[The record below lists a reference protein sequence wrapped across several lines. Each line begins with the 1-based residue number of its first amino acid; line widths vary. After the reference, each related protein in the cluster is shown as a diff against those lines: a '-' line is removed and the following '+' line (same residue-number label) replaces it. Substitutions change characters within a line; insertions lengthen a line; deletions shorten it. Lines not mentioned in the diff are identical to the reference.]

1 MIHTVLLS
9 VECRS
14 GEWSVAVAVGS
25 LAGFPEGR
33 QAAAAV
39 AMWQLS
45 GFLLCCYNAA
55 AAAASMGDTHAP
67 HRTNHRCGSTVLCHL
82 SRIARTAT
90 VTPPRKRSA
99 QRSMSLSVCSHHKSQ
114 PLSTLSH
121 PTLSPATHFP
131 LPLSCTLPQ
140 LPTNLP
146 TPSASIALLPARRL
160 SYRPTRSI
168 TLYSAPPHLKM
179 LRGLLLILLFAFVAH
194 AVAKTHFKEEFD
206 SSWEDRWVISDWKK
220 SDGTAGQWK
229 WTAGDFYADAE
240 ADKGLQTSE
249 DARFYAASA
258 QFTPFSNAGKEL
270 VVQYQV
276 RFPQRIDCGGGYIK
290 LLPSTVDQKS
300 FGGDSP
306 YHIMFGPDICGT
318 TKRTHV
324 ILTYKDKNHLI
335 KKTVSCETDQLSHVY
350 TLILRPDQT
359 YEVRI
364 DGEKKESG
372 SLLDDWDFLP
382 AKTIKDPSVSKPT
395 DWVDQA
401 QIDDPEDVK
410 PADWDDQPKQ
420 IPDPAATK
428 PDDWDDEADGEWE
441 APLID
446 NPAFK
451 GEWKAKKIANP
462 DYKGPWVHPEI
473 DNPDYT
479 ADDSIYTFSDIGAV
493 GFELW
498 QVKAGT
504 IFDNIIVTDDIKEAE
519 ALLASTYTAHKD
531 AEKEALDAQEKEKNA
546 AAEAERT
553 KAADEAKKAAEAA
566 EADEDDE
573 DDHDEL

>member
-1 MIHTVLLS
+1 
-9 VECRS
+9 
-14 GEWSVAVAVGS
+14 
-25 LAGFPEGR
+25 
-33 QAAAAV
+33 
-39 AMWQLS
+39 
-45 GFLLCCYNAA
+45 
-55 AAAASMGDTHAP
+55 
-67 HRTNHRCGSTVLCHL
+67 
-82 SRIARTAT
+82 
-90 VTPPRKRSA
+90 
-99 QRSMSLSVCSHHKSQ
+99 
-114 PLSTLSH
+114 
-121 PTLSPATHFP
+121 
-131 LPLSCTLPQ
+131 
-140 LPTNLP
+140 
-146 TPSASIALLPARRL
+146 
-160 SYRPTRSI
+160 
-168 TLYSAPPHLKM
+168 M
-179 LRGLLLILLFAFVAH
+179 LRGILLLVLFAFVAH
-194 AVAKTHFKEEFD
+194 AAAETYFKEEFD
-206 SSWEDRWVISDWKK
+206 STWADRWVVSDWKK
-220 SDGTAGQWK
+220 SDGTAGDWK
-229 WTAGDFYADAE
+229 WSAGDFYADAE

-258 QFTPFSNAGKEL
+258 KFSPFSNKGKEL

-290 LLPSTVDQKS
+290 LLPSTVDQKN
-300 FGGDSP
+300 FGGDSK

-324 ILTYKDKNHLI
+324 ILTYQEKNHLI

-350 TLILRPDQT
+350 TLILRADQT

-372 SLLDDWDFLP
+372 SLLEDWDFLP
-382 AKTIKDPSVSKPT
+382 AKSIKDPSVSKPT

-410 PADWDDQPKQ
+410 PADWDEQPKQ
-420 IPDPAATK
+420 IPDSSATK

-441 APLID
+441 APQID
-446 NPAFK
+446 NPAYK

-473 DNPDYT
+473 DNPEYKEDNE
-479 ADDSIYTFSDIGAV
+479 IYAFSDIGAV

-531 AEKEALDAQEKEKNA
+531 AEKEALDNIEKEKNA
-546 AAEAERT
+546 AAEAERNS
-553 KAADEAKKAAEAA
+553 AAEAAKKAAEAA

>member
-1 MIHTVLLS
+1 MLRGVLL
-9 VECRS
+9 VLLLAF
-14 GEWSVAVAVGS
+14 VAVAV
-25 LAGFPEGR
+25 AE
-33 QAAAAV
+33 
-39 AMWQLS
+39 
-45 GFLLCCYNAA
+45 
-55 AAAASMGDTHAP
+55 
-67 HRTNHRCGSTVLCHL
+67 
-82 SRIARTAT
+82 
-90 VTPPRKRSA
+90 
-99 QRSMSLSVCSHHKSQ
+99 
-114 PLSTLSH
+114 
-121 PTLSPATHFP
+121 
-131 LPLSCTLPQ
+131 
-140 LPTNLP
+140 
-146 TPSASIALLPARRL
+146 
-160 SYRPTRSI
+160 
-168 TLYSAPPHLKM
+168 
-179 LRGLLLILLFAFVAH
+179 
-194 AVAKTHFKEEFD
+194 THFKEEFD
-206 SSWEDRWVISDWKK
+206 SSWESRWVVSDWKK
-220 SDGTAGQWK
+220 SDGTAGDWK
-229 WTAGDFYADAE
+229 LSAGDFYADAE

-258 QFTPFSNAGKEL
+258 KFTPFSNGGKEL

-276 RFPQRIDCGGGYIK
+276 RFPQKIDCGGGYIK
-290 LLPSTVDQKS
+290 LLPSSVDQKT
-300 FGGDSP
+300 FGGDSK

-372 SLLDDWDFLP
+372 SLLEDWDFLP

-410 PADWDDQPKQ
+410 PADYDDQPKQ
-420 IPDPAATK
+420 IPDPDATK

-446 NPAFK
+446 NTAFK
-451 GEWKAKKIANP
+451 GEWKAKRIANP

-479 ADDSIYTFSDIGAV
+479 EDSAIYTFEDIGAV

-519 ALLASTYTAHKD
+519 ALLASTYTANKD

-546 AAEAERT
+546 AAEAERES
-553 KAADEAKKAAEAA
+553 AADAAKKAAEAA
-566 EADEDDE
+566 EADEDDDE